1 MRNETEESVLE
12 LLGNLSGSP
21 VTDLSV
27 KLADDLAL
35 DSLRMVTLLIL
46 LEDTFE
52 IELDE
57 SDMNPFQLITA
68 ADVAALAQKYQEP
81 AQEHTHEADEEDDE
95 HE

>member
-1 MRNETEESVLE
+1 MRNETEQSVLE

-27 KLADDLAL
+27 NLAEGLAL

-68 ADVAALAQKYQEP
+68 ADVVALAQKYKAPVEES
-81 AQEHTHEADEEDDE
+81 AHEAGEDEK